1 MSPEPVF
8 REPEVLRGALEA
20 VPIGLYVVDRE
31 RKILLWS
38 EGAEQVTGYLR
49 QEVIGRSC
57 RENLLEHCD
66 ADGARV
72 CETACPL
79 TCAIQNGRAS
89 DRVLFLKHKQGHR
102 VPVRVYATGLRD
114 ARGHVVG
121 AMETFHEQAAAAT
134 VIRGATE
141 TTQLPRRND
150 STVSDP
156 AATVALLAEVL
167 AAVRAQGAE
176 CAVACVQLA
185 QYERFKTMHTVAAA
199 NQMMDTIASSF
210 LQMLRQTDLVGRWS
224 EEQLLVILPGCH
236 ASALEVVCTRLAHV
250 AHRSRIR
257 WWGDEIAVDVWVGG
271 VMVRADE
278 DAEAV
283 TKRVTTVAQSC
294 STRNQE
300 GNIVLLER

>member
-1 MSPEPVF
+1 MSEPVF
-8 REPEVLRGALEA
+8 REPEVLRGALEV
-20 VPIGLYVVDRE
+20 VPVGLYVVDRE
-31 RKILLWS
+31 RKIVLWS

-102 VPVRVYATGLRD
+102 VPVRVYASGLRD

-121 AMETFHEQAAAAT
+121 AMETFHEQAATAT
-134 VIRGATE
+134 AVRTPNDA
-141 TTQLPRRND
+141 TQLPRRTD
-150 STVSDP
+150 STVP
-156 AATVALLAEVL
+156 NRAVTLALLTEVL
-167 AAVRAQGAE
+167 TAVRMQHAE

-185 QYERFKTMHTVAAA
+185 QYDRFKTMHTLAAA
-199 NQMMDTIASSF
+199 TQMMDTIASSF

-236 ASALEVVCTRLAHV
+236 TSALEVVCTRLAHV

-257 WWGDEIAVDVWVGG
+257 WWGDDIAADVWVSG
-271 VMVRADE
+271 VMVRAEE

-283 TKRVTTVAQSC
+283 GTRVTAVAQSC
-294 STRNQE
+294 STRNQD
-300 GNIVLLER
+300 GNIVMVER